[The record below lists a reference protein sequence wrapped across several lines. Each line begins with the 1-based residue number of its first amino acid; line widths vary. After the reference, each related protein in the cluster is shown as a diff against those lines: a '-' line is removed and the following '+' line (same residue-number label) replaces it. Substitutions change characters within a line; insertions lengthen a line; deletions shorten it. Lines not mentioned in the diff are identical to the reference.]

1 MTDLCYDVFITIEE
15 ETVMA
20 GGHYEQSLYNEFVKV
35 LDRLDSMKKET
46 DQKIAGLNN
55 EISDLKKEN
64 QKLQEENELLK
75 EDNTRL
81 KNLLNHDSSNTSKP
95 PSSDQKPGRAAN
107 NYNNR
112 KKSEKKPGAQTGHKG
127 STLSKEKVEEK
138 LASGKY
144 LHEIE
149 TIGKISEN
157 GYVIRYVIDLRVQ
170 PVIRE
175 IRIYK
180 DADGKYP
187 IPEKYR
193 SEVVYGPTVRA
204 LAVDL
209 YSEGVMSNDRI
220 AAFLNDA
227 SEGCLELSEGSVY
240 GFCRKF
246 SELSGTE
253 IEKLE
258 EHLINQPVVATDATT
273 VSLNGKQSYIRNISD
288 EKTVVYYSMEKK
300 TKKALG
306 ELSFFSS
313 YAGTLLHDHETALY
327 QYGTDHAEC
336 NVHILR
342 YLKKN
347 TEETGNQWSKELSD
361 LLCEMGRER
370 KEQKEKGKSCFSEE
384 KTQEYEKR
392 YTDCLEKGKEA
403 NHSTKHKYAKREEK
417 ALLARLERYREN
429 HLLFLRRFEVPF
441 DNNMSER
448 DLRKVKNRQK
458 MAGGFRKEQ
467 GQKMYCRILSIVE
480 TLKRR
485 KMNLMTHI
493 KQIFIGTPAIF

>member
-1 MTDLCYDVFITIEE
+1 M
-15 ETVMA
+15 
-20 GGHYEQSLYNEFVKV
+20 
-35 LDRLDSMKKET
+35 
-46 DQKIAGLNN
+46 
-55 EISDLKKEN
+55 
-64 QKLQEENELLK
+64 
-75 EDNTRL
+75 
-81 KNLLNHDSSNTSKP
+81 
-95 PSSDQKPGRAAN
+95 
-107 NYNNR
+107 
-112 KKSEKKPGAQTGHKG
+112 
-127 STLSKEKVEEK
+127 
-138 LASGKY
+138 
-144 LHEIE
+144 
-149 TIGKISEN
+149 
-157 GYVIRYVIDLRVQ
+157 IDLRVQ

-180 DADGKYP
+180 DVDGKYP

-209 YSEGVMSNDRI
+209 YSEGIMSNDRI

-240 GFCRKF
+240 EFCRKF
-246 SELSGTE
+246 SDLSGTE

-258 EHLINQPVVATDATT
+258 EHLTNQPVVATDATT

-288 EKTVVYYSMEKK
+288 EKTVVYYGMEKK
-300 TKKALG
+300 TKEALG
-306 ELSFFSS
+306 EIPFFNS

-361 LLCEMGRER
+361 LLCEMNRER
-370 KEQKEKGKSCFSEE
+370 KKQKEEGKSCFSEE
-384 KTQEYEKR
+384 KRQEYEKR
-392 YTDCLEKGKEA
+392 YAACLEKGIEE
-403 NHSTKHKYAKREEK
+403 NHCTKHKYAKREEK
-417 ALLARLERYREN
+417 TLLARLEKYREN
-429 HLLFLRRFEVPF
+429 HLLFLKRFELPF

-458 MAGGFRKEQ
+458 MAGGFRKEK

-485 KMNLMTHI
+485 KMNLMAHI

>member
-1 MTDLCYDVFITIEE
+1 
-15 ETVMA
+15 MA
-20 GGHYEQSLYNEFVKV
+20 GGHYDQSLYNEFVKV

-46 DQKIAGLNN
+46 DQKINGLNN

-64 QKLQEENELLK
+64 KKLQKENELLK
-75 EDNTRL
+75 EDNARL
-81 KNLLNHDSSNTSKP
+81 KSQLNHDSSNTSKP
-95 PSSDQKPGRAAN
+95 PSSDQKTGRAAN

-127 STLSKEKVEEK
+127 STLSKEKLEEK

-149 TIGKISEN
+149 TIGNVSER
-157 GYVIRYVIDLRVQ
+157 GYAVRYVIDLRVQ

-193 SEVVYGPTVRA
+193 SKVVYGPTVRA

-227 SEGCLELSEGSVY
+227 SEGCLELSEGSIY

-273 VSLNGKQSYIRNISD
+273 VSLNGKQGYIRNISD
-288 EKTVVYYSMEKK
+288 EKTVVYYGMEKK
-300 TKKALG
+300 TKEAIG
-306 ELSFFSS
+306 EIPFFGS

-347 TEETGNQWSKELSD
+347 TEETGNQWSKELSE
-361 LLCEMGRER
+361 LLCEMNRER
-370 KEQKEKGKSCFSEE
+370 KKQKEEGKSCFSEE
-384 KTQEYEKR
+384 KRQEYEKR
-392 YTDCLEKGKEA
+392 YADCLEKGTEE
-403 NHSTKHKYAKREEK
+403 NPSTKHKYAKREEK
-417 ALLARLERYREN
+417 TLLTRLEKYREN
-429 HLLFLRRFEVPF
+429 HLLFLKRFEVPF

-458 MAGGFRKEQ
+458 MAGGFRKEK
-467 GQKMYCRILSIVE
+467 GQKMYCRILSIIE

-493 KQIFIGTPAIF
+493 KQVFIGTPAIF

>member
-1 MTDLCYDVFITIEE
+1 
-15 ETVMA
+15 MA
-20 GGHYEQSLYNEFVKV
+20 GGHYDKSVYDELMKV
-35 LDRLDSMKKET
+35 MANLDSLKKET
-46 DQKIAGLNN
+46 NQKISGLNN

-64 QKLQEENELLK
+64 KKLQKENELLK

-95 PSSDQKPGRAAN
+95 PSSDQKSSRPAN

-127 STLSKEKVEEK
+127 TTLSKQKVQEK

-149 TIGKISEN
+149 TIGEVSER
-157 GYVIRYVIDLRVQ
+157 GYIVRYVIDLRVQ

-175 IRIYK
+175 LRIYQ

-187 IPEKYR
+187 IPEGYR
-193 SEVVYGPTVRA
+193 SEVIYGPTVRA

-246 SELSGTE
+246 SDLAKTE
-253 IEKLE
+253 IEKLN
-258 EHLINQPVVATDATT
+258 EHLLNQPVVATDATT
-273 VSLNGKQSYIRNISD
+273 VSLNGKQGYIRNISD
-288 EKTVVYYSMEKK
+288 EEAVVYYGMEKK
-300 TKKALG
+300 TKRAL
-306 ELSFFSS
+306 EEIPFFSS
-313 YAGTLLHDHETALY
+313 YTGTLLHDHETALY
-327 QYGTDHAEC
+327 QYGTAHAEC

-347 TEETGNQWSKELSD
+347 TEETGNPWSKKMSD
-361 LLCEMGRER
+361 LLCKVNRER
-370 KEQKEKGKSCFSEE
+370 RKQKAEGKTCFSDE
-384 KTQEYEKR
+384 KIQEYEKQYR
-392 YTDCLEKGKEA
+392 ECLEEGRAE
-403 NHSTKHKYAKREEK
+403 NHSTKHKYAKQEEK
-417 ALLARLERYREN
+417 TLLNRLEKYREN
-429 HLLFLRRFEVPF
+429 HLMFLKRFEVPF

-458 MAGGFRKEQ
+458 MAGGFRKEK
-467 GQKMYCRILSIVE
+467 GQKMYCRIMSIVE

-485 KMNLMTHI
+485 KMNLMSNI

>member
-1 MTDLCYDVFITIEE
+1 MVLCYDVFITVEE
-15 ETVMA
+15 EMAMA
-20 GGHYEQSLYNEFVKV
+20 GGHYDQSLYDEFVKV
-35 LDRLDSMKKET
+35 LDRLDTMKKET

-64 QKLQEENELLK
+64 KKLQKENDLLK

-127 STLSKEKVEEK
+127 TTLSKEKVEEK

-149 TIGKISEN
+149 TIGKVSER
-157 GYVIRYVIDLRVQ
+157 GYVVRYVIDLRVQ

-187 IPEKYR
+187 IPERYR

-246 SELSGTE
+246 SDLSGTE

-258 EHLINQPVVATDATT
+258 EHLTNQPVVATDATT

-288 EKTVVYYSMEKK
+288 EKTVVYYGMEKK
-300 TKKALG
+300 TKEALG
-306 ELSFFSS
+306 EIPFFSS

-361 LLCEMGRER
+361 LLCEINRER
-370 KEQKEKGKSCFSEE
+370 KKQKEEGKSCFSEE
-384 KTQEYEKR
+384 KRQEYEKR
-392 YTDCLEKGKEA
+392 YAACLEKGIEE

-417 ALLARLERYREN
+417 TLLTRLEKYCEN
-429 HLLFLRRFEVPF
+429 HLLFLKRFEVPF

-458 MAGGFRKEQ
+458 MAGGFRKEK

-485 KMNLMTHI
+485 KMNLMAHI

>member
-1 MTDLCYDVFITIEE
+1 
-15 ETVMA
+15 MA
-20 GGHYEQSLYNEFVKV
+20 GGHYDQNLYNEFVKV

-46 DQKIAGLNN
+46 DQKIAGLNT

-64 QKLQEENELLK
+64 KKLQKENELLK
-75 EDNTRL
+75 EDNARL
-81 KNLLNHDSSNTSKP
+81 KSQLNHDSSNTSKP
-95 PSSDQKPGRAAN
+95 PSSDQKTGRPAN

-112 KKSEKKPGAQTGHKG
+112 KKSEKKAGAQSGHKG
-127 STLSKEKVEEK
+127 TTLSKQKVEEK

-149 TIGKISEN
+149 TIGKVSQR
-157 GYVIRYVIDLRVQ
+157 GYIVRYVIDLRVQ

-175 IRIYK
+175 LRIYK

-187 IPEKYR
+187 IPERYY

-204 LAVDL
+204 LAVNL

-246 SELSGTE
+246 SDLSETE
-253 IEKLE
+253 IKKLE
-258 EHLINQPVVATDATT
+258 EHLMGQPVVATDATT
-273 VSLNGKQSYIRNISD
+273 VSLNGEQSYIRNISD
-288 EKTVVYYSMEKK
+288 EKTVVYYSVEKK
-300 TKKALG
+300 TKAALS
-306 ELSFFSS
+306 ELAFFSH

-361 LLCEMGRER
+361 LLCEMNRER
-370 KEQKEKGKSCFSEE
+370 KKQKGEGKSCFSKE

-392 YTDCLEKGKEA
+392 YTDCLKKGKEE

-417 ALLARLERYREN
+417 TLLARLEKYREN
-429 HLLFLRRFEVPF
+429 HLLFIKRFEVPF

-458 MAGGFRKEQ
+458 MAGGFRKGS
-467 GQKMYCRILSIVE
+467 GQKMYCRILSMVE

-485 KMNLMTHI
+485 RMNLMANI
-493 KQIFIGTPAIF
+493 KQVFIGTPAIF